1 VGPTAH
7 ERRALD
13 RLRAQSPEME
23 EGMNFHPDVL
33 AAHAQFGGD
42 LESMQKL
49 YEYPDLIAAARQMV
63 SDYQTSEHH
72 HPNHVLVP
80 LAAFEAMRAAL
91 KSEGRNG

>member
-1 VGPTAH
+1 
-7 ERRALD
+7 
-13 RLRAQSPEME
+13 ME

-33 AAHAQFGGD
+33 VAHAQFGGD

-49 YEYPDLIAAARQMV
+49 YEYPDLIAAARQML

-91 KSEGRNG
+91 KSCGGSDGR